1 MKTHFLCIFSWSA
14 GCHVPIQNTYV
25 SPGHLFLPSTV
36 GRMKKVTLQ
45 GGGEEEKE
53 EKAEKRKEKSNEMEK
68 KEKMRKNVDKLDIK
82 QLNVVWFVINY
93 HKKRY
98 I

>member
-1 MKTHFLCIFSWSA
+1 
-14 GCHVPIQNTYV
+14 
-25 SPGHLFLPSTV
+25 
-36 GRMKKVTLQ
+36 MKKVTLQ

-53 EKAEKRKEKSNEMEK
+53 EKEEKRKEKSNEMEK

-93 HKKRY
+93 HKKR
-98 I
+98 